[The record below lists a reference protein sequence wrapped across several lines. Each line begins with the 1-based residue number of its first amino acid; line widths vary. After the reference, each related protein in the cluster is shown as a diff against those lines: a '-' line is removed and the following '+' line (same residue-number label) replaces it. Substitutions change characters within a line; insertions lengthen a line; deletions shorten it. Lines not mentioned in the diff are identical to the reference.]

1 MMNNAFAETRNL
13 FMSYTH
19 YERPLSF
26 EEWMRSPQDSKAA
39 LLYVQYYEEITL
51 AWYKSK
57 SWFAV
62 EEEGVETIL
71 QYLMKNVP
79 VIEQNPNRF
88 TSGYIYRVAYNCL
101 YCISH
106 DRKCDIERWER
117 ETSNV
122 VGYNGDE
129 LDLFDTVTTN
139 LLGADEALTSENFWA
154 IIEDMGIETWKV
166 VNYLLNEGQ
175 TLKKTKFR
183 MKNPE
188 TLATWEKK
196 TQWERNQ
203 SMETYKNGKNNY
215 EIDILRD
222 IEVSVEEMENI
233 IEELR
238 IKLDKFKE
246 VYYL

>member
-13 FMSYTH
+13 FMAYTH

-26 EEWMRSPQDSKAA
+26 EEWVSAPQDSKAA

-57 SWFAV
+57 SFFAV
-62 EEEGVETIL
+62 EEEGVETVL

-79 VIEQNPNRF
+79 VIEQNPKRF
-88 TSGYIYRVAYNCL
+88 TPGYIYRVAYNCL

-117 ETSNV
+117 ETSNLTRFD
-122 VGYNGDE
+122 GNE

-139 LLGADEALTSENFWA
+139 LLGADEALTSESFWA

-175 TLKKTKFR
+175 SLKKTTFR

-188 TLATWEKK
+188 TLKSWETK
-196 TQWERNQ
+196 TPSEKRQ
-203 SMETYKNGKNNY
+203 SMETYLNGKNNY
-215 EIDILRD
+215 EIDILKD
-222 IEVSVEEMENI
+222 IEVSVEQMNQI
-233 IEELR
+233 IEDLKV
-238 IKLDKFKE
+238 KLNAFRE
-246 VYYL
+246 VYM